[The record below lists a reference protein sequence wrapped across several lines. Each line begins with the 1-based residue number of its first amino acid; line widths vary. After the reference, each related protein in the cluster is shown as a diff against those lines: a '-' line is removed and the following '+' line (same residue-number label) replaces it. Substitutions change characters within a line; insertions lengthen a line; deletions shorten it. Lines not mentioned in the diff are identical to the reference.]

1 MPDPAPLKL
10 RQTRQGY
17 REAAKR
23 LAVMA
28 RRAESLMVALED
40 SPPELRGIA
49 EQAAQSLA
57 DAYLALGAA
66 SRALHH

>member
-1 MPDPAPLKL
+1 MPDPSPLKL

-28 RRAESLMVALED
+28 RRAEALMVALED
-40 SPPELRGIA
+40 APDELRTHAEAAGSDLAIA
-49 EQAAQSLA
+49 WH
-57 DAYLALGAA
+57 ALGEAA
-66 SRALHH
+66 RKLHH

>member
-1 MPDPAPLKL
+1 MPDPTPLKL

-40 SPPELRGIA
+40 SPPELREIA
-49 EQAAQSLA
+49 EQAAESLA
-57 DAYLALGAA
+57 TAWLALRTA
-66 SRALHH
+66 SSALHH